1 MQRSEQIDL
10 IHLQHMSWQDDCL
23 VVKIHKSK
31 KDQAGEGEQGGICTG
46 RHVFACPSSPE
57 LCPILALALLIFCTP
72 RGGVGSS
79 KLFQGR
85 NQRERFV

>member
-1 MQRSEQIDL
+1 MQRAEQIDL

-31 KDQAGEGEQGGICTG
+31 KDQAGEGEQGSICTG

-57 LCPILALALLIFCTP
+57 ICPIC
-72 RGGVGSS
+72 VGMMPVDATTLRIPMKVAVSS
-79 KLFQGR
+79 LKLSKPF
-85 NQRERFV
+85 